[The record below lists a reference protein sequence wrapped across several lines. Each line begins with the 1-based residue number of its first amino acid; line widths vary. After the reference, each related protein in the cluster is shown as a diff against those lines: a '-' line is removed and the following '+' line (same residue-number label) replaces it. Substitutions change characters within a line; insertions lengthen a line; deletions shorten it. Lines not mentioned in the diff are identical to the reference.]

1 MDVISKLKQIG
12 LSNREAEVY
21 LALLQKSEFTAPEL
35 TKITKVTRTKI
46 YEILQNLIHKGV
58 CNENNRNGQKVYKA
72 IKPKLA
78 IQNVISNYENEIER
92 KKKND
97 MEQMKQAGISI
108 EKELVALHENG
119 IDKDESLDYIEVL
132 TDIGQIKDKWLT
144 IQENTKKEILGF
156 TKPPYTDILTNNVK
170 REEDVIKSD
179 VIAKGVYEYKDLAPE
194 EINNLIKTIELFK
207 EIGEEV
213 RILYELPMKLCI
225 SDKTI
230 TMLSL
235 NDRISL
241 EPAVTTIVIDH
252 PSFAKALKVVF
263 DSYWQKGITLE
274 DFKRNKQK
282 YLNSI

>member
-1 MDVISKLKQIG
+1 MNVINKLKQIG

-46 YEILQNLIHKGV
+46 YELLQNLIHKGV

-72 IKPKLA
+72 IKPRIA

-92 KKKND
+92 KKKNEI
-97 MEQMKQAGISI
+97 EQMRQAGVSI
-108 EKELVALHENG
+108 EKELISLHESG
-119 IDKDESLDYIEVL
+119 IDINGSLDYIEVI
-132 TDIGQIKDKWLT
+132 TDIGQIRDTWLT
-144 IQENTKKEILGF
+144 IQENTRKELLAF
-156 TKPPYTDILTNNVK
+156 TKPPYADILTNNVR
-170 REEDVIKSD
+170 REEDIIKSN
-179 VIAKGVYEYKDLAPE
+179 VVFKSVYEYKDLSPE
-194 EINNLIKTIELFK
+194 EIINLVKAIEMFQ
-207 EIGEEV
+207 EIGEEA

-225 SDKTI
+225 SDGTI
-230 TMLSL
+230 TMLAL

-241 EPAVTTIVIDH
+241 EPAISTIVIDH

-274 DFKRNKQK
+274 DFKRDQNK
-282 YLNSI
+282 YLSSV